1 MPATCKHIVMF
12 FFALTLSLF
21 AFFVCL
27 PSAFADG
34 SSSNEEWTQP
44 DNIFDSCEW
53 KWDAYTNTFKIRPC
67 AGVEI
72 GKLKYKLPWKDYSNR
87 VEVIEFEGPI
97 STSLCDHLFA
107 ECWNLREIKGF
118 SNLDTSNATN
128 MYWMFAYCESL
139 ESVDLSN
146 LNTSNVTDMSGM
158 FVGCH
163 SLKTIDVSSFNTS
176 KVKSF
181 GRYSQSGMFFGCQS
195 LESIDVSGF
204 DTSNAKSMDYMFS
217 RCFSLK
223 SLDLSNFDTSSV
235 TSMSNM
241 FCESSSLEA
250 INLSRFDTSNV
261 EKMSKMFSG
270 CLSLKRLDLSNFNTS
285 SAIYMSSMFNECISL
300 ESVDLSKFNTRNV
313 AEFDFMFCKCESLQ
327 SLDLACLDTSKAKSM
342 NGMFKDCYS
351 LTSLNLSTFDTS
363 NATGIGSMFS
373 GCSSIKS
380 LDLSN
385 FDTSKVT
392 SMSELFQDCFALTSI
407 NMSNFKITGSCRMER
422 MFKGCRSLSY
432 INMSNYDT
440 MELDI
445 DELNN
450 NLEIYSSE
458 VFPDASENPSY
469 TINIGPKFTLQPYLT
484 MGYWVGTSGTWYEEY
499 VVPNGVKGTY
509 EYRGG
514 IKSISFNSNPCILT
528 IDTPT
533 TLPATFVQRE
543 RVAGYDVIWT
553 SSNPS
558 VVKVN
563 VDAPFV
569 HPLKLGKATITA
581 TVVQSGKK
589 YSCDVE
595 VKEQFWQDDCQD
607 EVLPSPVSPVT
618 VKPSLEKVFI
628 KKLSKSKRGF
638 TVKWSKPTSKYL
650 KSFTGYK
657 IRYSTYRL
665 MWVPITKTV
674 KASSSSAKKRTLKIS
689 KLKSKKK
696 YYIQV
701 ATYRIVDGKLYLSK
715 WSKVKSIKTK

>member
-1 MPATCKHIVMF
+1 MPATCKHIAMF
-12 FFALTLSLF
+12 FFALTLLLF
-21 AFFVCL
+21 AFFIWL

-34 SSSNEEWTQP
+34 SSSSEEWTQP

-53 KWDAYTNTFKIRPC
+53 KWEASTNTFKIRPC

-72 GKLKYKLPWKDYSNR
+72 GKLKNKLPWKDYSNR

-146 LNTSNVTDMSGM
+146 LNTSNITDMSGM

-235 TSMSNM
+235 TSMANM
-241 FCESSSLEA
+241 FSNSSSLEA

-261 EKMSKMFSG
+261 EKMSHMFSG
-270 CLSLKRLDLSNFNTS
+270 CLSLKRLDLSHFNTS
-285 SAIYMSSMFNECISL
+285 STVTMSNMFHECISL

-313 AEFDFMFCKCESLQ
+313 AEFDFMFCKCESLE
-327 SLDLACLDTSKAKSM
+327 SLDLACLDTSKAKSL

-351 LTSLNLSTFDTS
+351 LISLNLSTFDTS
-363 NATGIGSMFS
+363 NATGIGGMFS
-373 GCSSIKS
+373 GCSSINS

-392 SMSELFQDCFALTSI
+392 SMSKLFQDCFALTSI
-407 NMSNFKITGSCRMER
+407 NMSNFKIVGSCKLGE
-422 MFKGCRSLSY
+422 MFQGCRSLSY
-432 INMSNYDT
+432 IDMSNVDT
-440 MELDI
+440 TEFESINTDY
-445 DELNN
+445 
-450 NLEIYSSE
+450 EI
-458 VFPDASENPSY
+458 FPYVSDNPSY
-469 TINIGPKFTLQPYLT
+469 KIKIGPKFTLQPYLT

-499 VVPNGVKGTY
+499 AVPNGVNGTY
-509 EYRGG
+509 EYCGG
-514 IKSISFNSNPCILT
+514 IKSISFSSNPCILT

-563 VDAPFV
+563 VDAPFA

-595 VKEQFWQDDCQD
+595 VKEQFWQDK
-607 EVLPSPVSPVT
+607 VLPSPMSPVT

-674 KASSSSAKKRTLKIS
+674 KASSPSAKKRTLKIS

-696 YYIQV
+696 YYVQV

-715 WSKVKSIKTK
+715 WSKIKSIKTK